1 MTNRRTGFIA
11 AAALAIG
18 LAIGAVGSTA
28 AANPTTPPG
37 HHSMMG
43 GSFAPGSSFGPGMM
57 GGSMMGGSGIMGNL
71 SDADR
76 QKLLERCDEVHDAM
90 HSALGA
96 SPAPSASPAPKS

>member
-57 GGSMMGGSGIMGNL
+57 GGSGLMGNL

-90 HSALGA
+90 HSALGT
-96 SPAPSASPAPKS
+96 SPASSASPAPKS